1 MISFNGANP
10 KKISIN
16 GVEIKSVYMM
26 GILIWSNKAQGG
38 ETASCFGSGVW
49 LDDYPWTDD
58 IPWVD

>member
-1 MISFNGANP
+1 
-10 KKISIN
+10 
-16 GVEIKSVYMM
+16 MM

-58 IPWVD
+58 YPWVD